1 LNIALLA
8 LVAMD
13 SLGLAGAVSF
23 SPHRVRA
30 IVSAVA
36 LVLVVVGAA
45 WVLIN
50 AFIRPPF

>member
-1 LNIALLA
+1 
-8 LVAMD
+8 MD

-23 SPHRVRA
+23 SPTAGRA

-36 LVLVVVGAA
+36 LVLVVIGAA
-45 WVLIN
+45 WVLVN